1 MSNEE
6 ACCTAVRRF
15 QSKRTGEVIEVIGR
29 PDQTERRKKA
39 VEQLW
44 ASQTRRYAVEHTRVE
59 AFEGQIQDGA
69 NFMKL
74 LGAVETALT
83 GVLPGRFR
91 LAIPVGAA
99 SRRPLDMR
107 GAQAEIV
114 QWILDTSRTMADEQV
129 EVLRSRCLD
138 CDVHLKKVHSH
149 ESRLIVLRAWDS
161 TDGDKRRAERI
172 RRALEAKIPKLLSDA
187 QKSGSESLLVL
198 ESDDIALSNVFEVAA
213 AFKAAC
219 EGLTSLPDLVF
230 LTETDAGVPH
240 VWVLKDGDV
249 MLPHEAHYEDY
260 EGG

>member
-15 QSKRTGEVIEVIGR
+15 QSKRTGEVIDVIGR

-74 LGAVETALT
+74 LGAVEIALT

-91 LAIPVGAA
+91 LAMPVGAA
-99 SRRPLDMR
+99 SKRPLDMR
-107 GAQAEIV
+107 GAQTEIV
-114 QWILDTSRTMADEQV
+114 QWVLETSQTMADEQV
-129 EVLRSRCLD
+129 EVLRSRFLE
-138 CDVHLKKVHSH
+138 CDVHLQKAHSR

-187 QKSGSESLLVL
+187 QKTTSESLLVL

-219 EGLTSLPDLVF
+219 EGLLSLPDLVF
-230 LTETDAGVPH
+230 LAETDAGVPH
-240 VWVLKDGDV
+240 VWVLKDGAV
-249 MLPHEAHYEDY
+249 MLPHETHYEDY
-260 EGG
+260 EGA